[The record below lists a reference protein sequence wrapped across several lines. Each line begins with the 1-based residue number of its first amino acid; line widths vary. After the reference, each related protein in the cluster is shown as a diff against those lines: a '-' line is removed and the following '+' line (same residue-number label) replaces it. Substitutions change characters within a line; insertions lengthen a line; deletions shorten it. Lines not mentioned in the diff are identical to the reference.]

1 MDLDLK
7 DYLKTHPKT
16 YLIFD
21 LDETLVNL
29 NLPFNLLDPDIKDFL
44 VKLDPKIYQ
53 QYQNSRI
60 TVSQMENAYIT
71 KYPHSRATII
81 KNRAKFEAEN
91 ITDVTVNQ
99 SLVDFI
105 KQAKGYQFFL
115 WSSNM
120 RHTVKVV
127 LVKIGILKKFTRLIT
142 RNDVNFLKPDPEG
155 FSQIKDPQ
163 IPKENYLMI
172 GDNDLDCQAARAAG
186 IDFYLE
192 TYFHRNKYSKRSAIP
207 HVCHS
212 QLD

>member
-1 MDLDLK
+1 MDLR

-16 YLIFD
+16 HLIFD
-21 LDETLVNL
+21 LDKTIVDLRL
-29 NLPFNLLDPDIKDFL
+29 SWNLLDHYIKDYL

-71 KYPHSRATII
+71 KYPQSRATII
-81 KNRAKFEAEN
+81 KNRAKFETEN
-91 ITDVTVNQ
+91 ISDVTVNQ

-105 KQAKGYQFFL
+105 KSAKGYQFFL

-120 RHTVKVV
+120 RHTVKLV
-127 LVKIGILKKFTRLIT
+127 LAKIGILKKFTRLIT

-155 FSQIKDPQ
+155 FAKIKDPR
-163 IPKENYLMI
+163 ISKENYLMI
-172 GDNDLDCQAARAAG
+172 GDNDLDRQAARAAG

-192 TYFHRNKYSKRSAIP
+192 TYFHRNNP
-207 HVCHS
+207 LS
-212 QLD
+212 Q